1 MAVWPQSGMTR
12 LRKGNEGVYLHL
24 GQSVVVPYE
33 AVLGIFD
40 LDNASWSHRTRT
52 FLEKA
57 EREGRVVLAT
67 EDLPRS
73 FVLCQRWGDQPMIYL
88 CQPSSATLKNRME
101 GKGFE

>member
-1 MAVWPQSGMTR
+1 MAVWPLFGMTR
-12 LRKGNEGVYLHL
+12 LRKGRDGVYLHL
-24 GQSVVVPYE
+24 GQSIVVPYE

-40 LDNASWSHRTRT
+40 LDNASWSHRTRA

-73 FVLCQRWGDQPMIYL
+73 FVLVDSRWGEPVVYISPL
-88 CQPSSATLKNRME
+88 SSATLAGRME
-101 GKGFE
+101 RGGLE

>member
-1 MAVWPQSGMTR
+1 MAVWPLFGMTR
-12 LRKGNEGVYLHL
+12 LRKGREGVYLHL

-40 LDNASWSHRTRT
+40 LDNASWSHRTRA

-73 FVLCQRWGDQPMIYL
+73 FVLVDSRWGEPVVYISPL
-88 CQPSSATLKNRME
+88 SSATLSARAE
-101 GKGFE
+101 KGGLE

>member
-1 MAVWPQSGMTR
+1 M
-12 LRKGNEGVYLHL
+12 YLHL

-73 FVLCQRWGDQPMIYL
+73 FVLCQRWGDGPMIYL

>member
-1 MAVWPQSGMTR
+1 MAVWPQFGMTR
-12 LRKGNEGVYLHL
+12 PRKGSEGVYLHL

-57 EREGRVVLAT
+57 EREGRVILAT

>member
-1 MAVWPQSGMTR
+1 M
-12 LRKGNEGVYLHL
+12 YLHL

-73 FVLCQRWGDQPMIYL
+73 FVLCQRWGDGPIIYL

>member
-1 MAVWPQSGMTR
+1 M
-12 LRKGNEGVYLHL
+12 YLHL

-40 LDNASWSHRTRT
+40 LDNASWSHRTRS

-73 FVLCQRWGDQPMIYL
+73 FVLCQRWGDGPMVYL